1 MRSRRPPVVGMMT
14 ILVHNNGRVYVR
26 YGQGYDSLDPDHKE
40 NKWVKSIASRLE
52 KDVKKF
58 ISSHQEVST

>member
-1 MRSRRPPVVGMMT
+1 MRSSRQPVVGMMT
-14 ILVHNNGRVYVR
+14 VLVHKNGNVYVR

-52 KDVKKF
+52 RDAKKF
-58 ISSHQEVST
+58 IANHQEVST

>member
-1 MRSRRPPVVGMMT
+1 MMT
-14 ILVHNNGRVYVR
+14 ILVHKNGNVYVR

-40 NKWVKSIASRLE
+40 NKWVKSIVSRLE

>member
-1 MRSRRPPVVGMMT
+1 MT
-14 ILVHNNGRVYVR
+14 ILVHKNGNVHVR

-40 NKWVKSIASRLE
+40 NKWVKSIVSRLE

>member
-1 MRSRRPPVVGMMT
+1 MRSDRPPVVGMMT
-14 ILVHNNGRVYVR
+14 ILVHNNGNVYVR

-52 KDVKKF
+52 RDAKKF
-58 ISSHQEVST
+58 IANHQEVST

>member
-52 KDVKKF
+52 RDAKKF
-58 ISSHQEVST
+58 IANHQEVST

>member
-1 MRSRRPPVVGMMT
+1 MRSSRQPVVGMMT
-14 ILVHNNGRVYVR
+14 ILVHKNGNVYVR

-52 KDVKKF
+52 RDAKKF
-58 ISSHQEVST
+58 IANHQEVST

>member
-1 MRSRRPPVVGMMT
+1 MRSSRQPVVGMMT

-52 KDVKKF
+52 RDAKKF
-58 ISSHQEVST
+58 IANHQEVST

>member
-1 MRSRRPPVVGMMT
+1 MRSRRPPVVGLMT
-14 ILVHNNGRVYVR
+14 ILVHKNGNVYVR

-52 KDVKKF
+52 RDAKKF
-58 ISSHQEVST
+58 IANHQEVST